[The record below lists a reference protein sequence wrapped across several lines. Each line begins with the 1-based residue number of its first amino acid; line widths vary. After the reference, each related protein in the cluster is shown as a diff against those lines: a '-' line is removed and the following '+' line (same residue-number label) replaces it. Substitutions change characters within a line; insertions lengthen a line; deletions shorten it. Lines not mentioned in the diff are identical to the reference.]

1 MTGGK
6 TGWLDRGMTIPNVWY
21 EDLISDL
28 LFNRLVSDLARAMG
42 VRLRIRIDV
51 FKPRQLALRAQL
63 FPAITG
69 LGLNKDEA

>member
-1 MTGGK
+1 
-6 TGWLDRGMTIPNVWY
+6 MTILNVWY
-21 EDLISDL
+21 EDLISDF

-42 VRLRIRIDV
+42 VRLRIRTDA

-63 FPAITG
+63 LPAITG